1 MIFISGKKKFNEF
14 TYGNGEIKIKSYQ
27 NLKSSN
33 YCFFIDFLSE
43 ITGNDINIKLNEFVK
58 KLVLILLKKN

>member
-1 MIFISGKKKFNEF
+1 MIFISGEKKFNEF

>member
-1 MIFISGKKKFNEF
+1 MIFISGEKKFNEF
-14 TYGNGEIKIKSYQ
+14 TYGNGEIKIKSYH
-27 NLKSSN
+27 LKSSN